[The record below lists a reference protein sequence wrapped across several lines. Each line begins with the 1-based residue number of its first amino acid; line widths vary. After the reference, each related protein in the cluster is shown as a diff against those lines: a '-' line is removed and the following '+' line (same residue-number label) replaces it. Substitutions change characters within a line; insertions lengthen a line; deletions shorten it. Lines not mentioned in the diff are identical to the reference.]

1 VGFRLDVADIDLEST
16 LVANGELL
24 MQKPMGWPEPTNELA
39 KAQIAVHFDFVPL
52 SSKNLDTEE
61 DSEPVRSYR
70 REIEVYDPMGGVFLG
85 SHKDSDTILRQLGTC
100 DIAMLFVP
108 AKVFLDVA
116 SEDEDEQFESDLV
129 ALRARLAWGKIIET
143 LGAIK
148 GKLKDKETFPVCVVI
163 TQSDLLW
170 SRRDATRII
179 NDLIYQHLLIP
190 LSEKYPH
197 FMICGCLVS
206 VVDTKSGNFKAT
218 NLEWPFLYA
227 VGGTIMRNALDLKS
241 EADKASEL
249 AEKAQAKAEQLASLR
264 WASPWRRFLRLV
276 TERETVG
283 MHRRAAAS
291 YVTESGR
298 KVRLANEDFELA
310 RDIWSSIA
318 AEGREYR
325 SLRVLMGGGD
335 VEDPRFGIGMGV

>member
-1 VGFRLDVADIDLEST
+1 
-16 LVANGELL
+16 
-24 MQKPMGWPEPTNELA
+24 
-39 KAQIAVHFDFVPL
+39 
-52 SSKNLDTEE
+52 
-61 DSEPVRSYR
+61 
-70 REIEVYDPMGGVFLG
+70 
-85 SHKDSDTILRQLGTC
+85 
-100 DIAMLFVP
+100 
-108 AKVFLDVA
+108 
-116 SEDEDEQFESDLV
+116 
-129 ALRARLAWGKIIET
+129 
-143 LGAIK
+143 
-148 GKLKDKETFPVCVVI
+148 
-163 TQSDLLW
+163 
-170 SRRDATRII
+170 
-179 NDLIYQHLLIP
+179 
-190 LSEKYPH
+190 
-197 FMICGCLVS
+197 
-206 VVDTKSGNFKAT
+206 
-218 NLEWPFLYA
+218 
-227 VGGTIMRNALDLKS
+227 MRNALDLKS